1 MQNNYI
7 ENKDSLV
14 KVYLPLPL
22 RSFANT
28 FYAPIQQQC
37 IFKQFAKAVFA
48 GEEQIKL
55 AVVGSSMRSLSLS
68 LSLFLFVQIK

>member
-28 FYAPIQQQC
+28 FYAPIQQQD
-37 IFKQFAKAVFA
+37 IFKQFAKAVF
-48 GEEQIKL
+48 

-68 LSLFLFVQIK
+68 LSLS